1 MNQVLYIKQSVVQEI
16 SLESRPYEDMGF
28 DYENYDN
35 FEELGENHDGEAG
48 LVSIDVLINSLQ
60 ELKSNGA
67 NYVSC
72 DWHCDHV
79 ELDLYGVQYRL
90 ATPEE
95 IEAFKQSQKL
105 KKEDEKKREIERLE
119 QKLKRLKDEQ

>member
-1 MNQVLYIKQSVVQEI
+1 MEDILFIKQEVIQEI

-28 DYENYDN
+28 DYENYGN
-35 FEELGENHDGEAG
+35 FEELGETHDGEAG

-95 IEAFKQSQKL
+95 IESFKQAQKL

-119 QKLKRLKDEQ
+119 QKLKRLKDE